1 MELWPLAPRVLGPLA
16 VSPRGRRQAR
26 AARGSALVTSLTASS
41 FAVRVQQAP
50 GRLKGEQ
57 LRELFERP
65 EV

>member
-26 AARGSALVTSLTASS
+26 AARGSALVSLTASS

-57 LRELFERP
+57 LRELFERR